1 MHSPGLDQGQVRMSV
16 WLEALW
22 RQTPYLPA
30 GMVVTSLVVAL
41 IALPLARRTRLPV
54 TGVVVWLVALGVVA
68 SLTLTPRTA
77 LRPVTERVC
86 ALDSWAPL
94 DLHSV
99 LVLDQRAANVALLV
113 PLALLCALPRDR
125 RLLGA
130 ALGFA
135 VALPF
140 VVEGVQYALPGLA
153 RVCDSN
159 DLVDNLLGVALGAA
173 TGLVVRAVSPPRP
186 GSGRRDVPREDRP
199 RHDVPHDPTPVGR

>member
-1 MHSPGLDQGQVRMSV
+1 MVV
-16 WLEALW
+16 WLEAMW

-30 GMVVTSLVVAL
+30 GTVFTLLVVVLLAR
-41 IALPLARRTRLPV
+41 PLARRLRLPAA
-54 TGVVVWLVALGVVA
+54 GVAAWLAALGALA

-77 LRPVTERVC
+77 WRPVTERVC

-94 DLHSV
+94 DLHSI
-99 LVLDQRAANVALLV
+99 LVLDQRAANLALLV
-113 PLALLCALPRDR
+113 PLAVLSALPRDR
-125 RLLGA
+125 RVLGA

-140 VVEGVQYALPGLA
+140 LVEGWQYALPGLG

-173 TGLVVRAVSPPRP
+173 AGLVVRAARRGPDRGDDAPRP
-186 GSGRRDVPREDRP
+186 DRP
-199 RHDVPHDPTPVGR
+199 RHDVPHDSPTPAGR